1 MIMTGSS
8 NEISD
13 VDEFNDY
20 LSRMGDLHDCVIDAI
35 LWRPAEKRIEVRFAD
50 VKANFAGLPEY
61 MGLLPCAMTVSGVD
75 DVVLSV
81 ASTDGRLKVYEASA
95 SETTRGKLL
104 KMRFSPSG
112 ALEASFTTVAVVE
125 LT

>member
-1 MIMTGSS
+1 MIGSS
-8 NEISD
+8 NEMSD
-13 VDEFNDY
+13 VDELSDY

-35 LWRPAEKRIEVRFAD
+35 LWRPEEKRIEVRFAD
-50 VKANFAGLPEY
+50 INANFAGLPEY

-95 SETTRGKLL
+95 SETTRRKLL
-104 KMRFSPSG
+104 KLRFSPSG
-112 ALEASFTTVAVVE
+112 SLEASFAKVTVVE